1 MRRPLPNTTSAADI
15 APLRI
20 ERPKP
25 GHVRVCLQGKW
36 DLKYAPEDAKLDSV
50 HQELD
55 QAQQL
60 SFESQSL
67 SAWDSG
73 LLIFLHALLADAKAR
88 NLDVELNGL
97 PPGVQRLLKLA
108 SATPA
113 RVGTDRHL
121 EPPGGLQQIGLLL
134 HATWRDAVGTLT
146 FVGESVL
153 SLLHVLTRR
162 TRFNFRDLWPLLQEC
177 GPKALPIVTLVSF
190 LVGTIIAYMGAVQ
203 MRQFGAEIYIANLVG
218 LGMAREMGAI
228 MTGIVV
234 AGRSGAAFAA
244 QLGTMQVNE
253 EVDALK
259 SLGISPIDYLV
270 LPRMVALILM
280 VPLLT
285 VYANAMGMLGGMVVS
300 ISLMDL
306 HPLQYFH
313 QTVDAVSIGDFVA
326 GLIKAGVYGVLIA
339 IAGCMRGMQCGRDAQ
354 AVGDAAT
361 SAVVT
366 SIVFMVVA
374 AAILA
379 VVFHEIG
386 L

>member
-1 MRRPLPNTTSAADI
+1 MPNTRSEADI
-15 APLRI
+15 ASLRV
-20 ERPKP
+20 ERPTP
-25 GHVRVCLQGKW
+25 GHVRVYLQGEW
-36 DLKYAPEDAKLDSV
+36 DLKHSPETHLEAV
-50 HQELD
+50 RRELP
-55 QAQQL
+55 QAQRV
-60 SFESQSL
+60 SFDCQAL
-67 SAWDSG
+67 TLWDSG
-73 LLIFLHALLADAKAR
+73 LLIFLHTLLAEAKAQQ
-88 NLDVELNGL
+88 VEVERDGL
-97 PPGVQRLLKLA
+97 PAGVQRLLRLA
-108 SATPA
+108 FATPD
-113 RVGTDRHL
+113 RVGADRHVL
-121 EPPGGLQQIGLLL
+121 PVGAVQQLGLML
-134 HATWRDAVGTLT
+134 HSTWRDIVNTLT
-146 FVGESVL
+146 FVGECVL
-153 SLLHVLTRR
+153 SLVHVLTRK
-162 TRFNFRDLWPLLQEC
+162 TKFNFRDLWPLLQEC
-177 GPKALPIVTLVSF
+177 GPRALPIVTLVSF

-253 EVDALK
+253 EIDALK
-259 SLGISPIDYLV
+259 SLGISPVDYLV

-285 VYANAMGMLGGMVVS
+285 VYANTMGMLGGMVVS
-300 ISLMDL
+300 IGLMDL

-313 QTVDAVSIGDFVA
+313 QTVSAVSIADFIA
-326 GLIKAGVYGVLIA
+326 GFVKAGVYGVLIA
-339 IAGCMRGMQCGRDAQ
+339 LAGCMRGMQCGRDAQ

>member
-1 MRRPLPNTTSAADI
+1 MPNTTSEADT
-15 APLRI
+15 ASLRV
-20 ERPKP
+20 ERPAP
-25 GHVRVCLQGKW
+25 DHARVCLLGDW
-36 DLKYAPEDAKLDSV
+36 DLKHSPETQLDAV
-50 HQELD
+50 RRELT
-55 QAQQL
+55 QAQHL
-60 SFESQSL
+60 SFDCQSL
-67 SAWDSG
+67 TLWDSG
-73 LLIFLHALLADAKAR
+73 LLIFLHTLLAEAKAQG
-88 NLDVELNGL
+88 VEVDPSGL

-108 SATPA
+108 SATPD
-113 RVGTDRHL
+113 RVGAERHIVAL
-121 EPPGGLQQIGLLL
+121 GIVPHLGLML
-134 HATWRDAVGTLT
+134 HRTWRDIVDTLT
-146 FVGESVL
+146 FVGDCVL
-153 SLLHVLTRR
+153 ALLHVLTRR
-162 TRFNFRDLWPLLQEC
+162 TKFNFRDLWPLLQEC
-177 GPKALPIVTLVSF
+177 GPRALPIVTLVSF

-285 VYANAMGMLGGMVVS
+285 VYANTMGMLGGMVVS
-300 ISLMDL
+300 IGLMDL

-313 QTVDAVSIGDFVA
+313 QTVSAVSISDFIA
-326 GLIKAGVYGVLIA
+326 GFVKAGVYGVLIA
-339 IAGCMRGMQCGRDAQ
+339 LAGCMRGMQCGRDAQ